1 MKRNWSTSLGKWSS
15 LLLLTVFANALLA
28 QAQTTVSV
36 VSAASYDTTAC
47 APESIAA
54 AFGAQM
60 TTQTSVASTLP
71 LPTTL
76 GGAQVLV
83 RDSAGVEREAPL
95 FFVSPSQINFLV
107 PKDTAAG
114 RATLTVRNGTTVK
127 ATGALTIAS
136 VAPGLFTAN
145 ANGRGLAAAVY
156 LRVKANNAQ
165 SYESVGRF
173 DATAGKFMPV
183 LVNLGPDGES
193 VYLVLYGTGFRRF
206 AAPVTAK
213 INNVAADVLAVVASG
228 FAGVDQINLR
238 VPRTLAG
245 CGTMQVAL
253 VADGKNANV
262 VEIAVQ
268 ALTATM
274 PAGLAA
280 AGGTGEIALT
290 WSPVAGATR
299 YKVQRATSSN
309 GTYTVAATPTVASFT
324 DTGLTNGTTYF
335 YKVSAELCGMESAST
350 APVSA
355 TPRSNVDP
363 TLFVASLTPEGQAQ
377 SGGSGVSTLLL
388 SADEKTAKLKF
399 NYSNL
404 TTPQMAAHVHG
415 PADPGKSGQ
424 ILFDLDDSPREAD
437 GSFVWTFSDVGVVTV
452 SQLVAALKTGRLYV
466 NIHSSRFPS
475 GEIRGHYRVVN
486 GSQTFTPPP
495 PPPPLPTGTPSPRDA
510 ARFLTQAT
518 YGATP
523 ADLTRVQ
530 QIGYEAWL
538 NEQFGR
544 TAASHSAYLD
554 GLTLAGENVYTNA
567 SMEAFWKQ
575 AIAGSDQLRARV
587 MFALS
592 QIFVVSCDSG
602 PLEGQPIALSS
613 YVDMLNRN
621 AFGNFRVLLEQVTLH
636 PAMGVY
642 LDMLQNDKEDPAT
655 GREPNENYAR
665 EVLQL
670 FSTGLYQLNPDG
682 ALKLSP
688 DGLPI
693 ETYSQETIEN
703 FARVFTGWNFANS
716 RDVTKP
722 WQWTWP
728 PTRDYRVYMQA
739 WPEHH
744 STGEKVLLNGYR
756 VPASQTPEKDLSDA
770 LNNIFNHPNVGPFI
784 SRQLIQRLV
793 TSNPSPGYVYRVAK
807 VFDNN
812 GSGVRGDLK
821 AVVRAI
827 LLDYE
832 ARSLNVIND
841 QGYGKQREPAIR
853 FANLFRAFN
862 VRNPDGRYRIW
873 NIESPLWGMGQN
885 PLRAPT
891 VFNFFEPNY
900 SHPGV
905 IAAAGL
911 VSPEFQLTTET
922 SIIGSS
928 NTMRDLAFRG
938 HAWGTSTM
946 TPDYTAYTA
955 LAANPAQLVDQL
967 NLVLMSQSMSPEL
980 RTRIINA
987 ITSIQTTRT
996 NWQLDRVK
1004 NAVWLIAL
1012 SPEFVI
1018 QK

>member
-1 MKRNWSTSLGKWSS
+1 M
-15 LLLLTVFANALLA
+15 VFANALLA
-28 QAQTTVSV
+28 QAQTTVSA
-36 VSAASYDTTAC
+36 VSAASYDNTAC

-54 AFGAQM
+54 AFGTQM
-60 TTQTSVASTLP
+60 TTQTSVAATLP
-71 LPTTL
+71 LPMTL
-76 GGAQVLV
+76 GGAEVLV
-83 RDSAGVEREAPL
+83 RDSVGVERAAQL
-95 FFVSPSQINFLV
+95 FFVSPSQINFLI

-145 ANGRGLAAAVY
+145 ANGSGLAAAVY

-173 DATAGKFMPV
+173 DTTAGRFMPV
-183 LVNLGPDGES
+183 LVNLGPEGES

-206 AAPVTAK
+206 ASPVTAK
-213 INNVAADVLAVVASG
+213 INNLTVDVLAVVASG

-238 VPRTLAG
+238 VPRTLSG

-262 VEIAVQ
+262 VEIGVQ

-290 WSPVAGATR
+290 WSPVEGATR
-299 YKVQRATSSN
+299 YKVQRATNSN
-309 GTYTVAATPTVASFT
+309 STYVVAATPTVASFT

-355 TPRSNVDP
+355 TPSSNVNP
-363 TLFVASLTPEGQAQ
+363 TLFIASLTPEGQSQ

-399 NYSNL
+399 NFANL

-437 GSFVWTFSDVGVVTV
+437 GSFIWTFSDVGVVTV
-452 SQLVAALKTGRLYV
+452 AQLVAALKTGRIYV

-475 GEIRGHYRVVN
+475 GEIRGHYRLTS

-495 PPPPLPTGTPSPRDA
+495 PPPALPVGSPTARDA

-523 ADLTRVQ
+523 AEITRLQ
-530 QIGYEAWL
+530 QLGYERWL
-538 NEQFGR
+538 NDQFVR
-544 TAASHSAYLD
+544 DAESHSAYLD
-554 GLTLAGENVYTNA
+554 RVLAGGESVYVNA
-567 SMEAFWKQ
+567 TMEAFWKQ
-575 AIAGSDQLRARV
+575 AITGNDQLRARV

-602 PLEGQPIALSS
+602 PLEGQPVALSS
-613 YVDMLNRN
+613 YLDQLNRN
-621 AFGNFRVLLEQVTLH
+621 AYDNYRNLLERVTLH

-655 GREPNENYAR
+655 GREPNENFAR

-670 FSTGLYQLNPDG
+670 FSIGLYQLNPDG
-682 ALKLSP
+682 TLKLSAE
-688 DGLPI
+688 GLPI

-703 FARVFTGWNFANS
+703 FARIFTGWNFAYS

-728 PTRDYRVYMQA
+728 PARDFRAAMQA

-756 VPASQTPEKDLSDA
+756 VPANQTPEKDLSDA
-770 LNNIFNHPNVGPFI
+770 LNNIFLHPNVGPFI

-793 TSNPSPGYVYRVAK
+793 TSNPSPAYVYRVAQ

-812 GSGVRGDLK
+812 GTGKRGDLK
-821 AVVRAI
+821 AVIRAI

-862 VRNPDGRYRIW
+862 VKSTDGRYRIW

-922 SIIGSS
+922 AIIGSS

-938 HAWGTSTM
+938 HSYGTTIM

-980 RTRIINA
+980 RDRIIRG
-987 ITSIQTTRT
+987 ISSIATTRT
-996 NWQLDRVK
+996 NWQLERVK
-1004 NAVWLIAL
+1004 NAVWLIAI